1 MFLERQ
7 TDCLLCTQAH
17 PSIPR
22 MKKITISLIISHL
35 LMWVLF
41 RPSKKST
48 TVYYFQIVLF
58 SAIDP
63 LQLGAHLTTGSDVG
77 TLLCTKQTVCLSFE
91 EQRLIFILIFH
102 GKYSINLI
110 FLFTTTNI
118 LCFPTGDFK
127 VQLDS
132 LLISHKVTLPK
143 RTVTSHI
150 G

>member
-1 MFLERQ
+1 MNLAGLWSLLWESRECLNVVKRNIRLIEYLPWNISMKINRCSSNDRQ
-7 TDCLLCTQAH
+7 TYLLCTQAH

-63 LQLGAHLTTGSDVG
+63 LQLGAHLTTTGSDV
-77 TLLCTKQTVCLSFE
+77 TLLCNQQICLSVS
-91 EQRLIFILIFH
+91 R
-102 GKYSINLI
+102 GTTINLHTYI
-110 FLFTTTNI
+110 TW
-118 LCFPTGDFK
+118 
-127 VQLDS
+127 
-132 LLISHKVTLPK
+132 
-143 RTVTSHI
+143 
-150 G
+150 